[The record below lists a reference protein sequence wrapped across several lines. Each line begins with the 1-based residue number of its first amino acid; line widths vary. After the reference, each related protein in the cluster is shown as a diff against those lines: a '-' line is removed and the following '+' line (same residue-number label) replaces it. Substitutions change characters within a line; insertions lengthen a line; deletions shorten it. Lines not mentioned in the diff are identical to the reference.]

1 MHAQDKIKTY
11 LSLTILASAIWLMH
25 GFIPAMLWAVV
36 IAISTWPL
44 RVKIAKKFN
53 LNDITVATIMTTAV
67 AVLLFFP
74 IAYAL
79 ILAASDF
86 GIFTSW
92 IMNIQQS
99 GIAVPVWIHNIPK
112 IGEQVTNWWLTN
124 LTDPA
129 GLTVFLGNAEHA
141 WLKDLAQNLGTQAI
155 HRLVTLV
162 LTIVTIFFL
171 YKQGDDLS
179 GKTLTLLEKL
189 TGESGK
195 RYGLQAATA
204 IRATVNGVVLVGL
217 AEGLV
222 IGISYWVAGVS
233 HAAILGLSTGALAMI
248 PFAAPLI
255 FAGVSV
261 VLLAQGSVAAA
272 IGVFVFGLLVLSIG
286 DHVLRPKI
294 IGNSVELP
302 FLWVL
307 LGILGGVEVFGLI
320 GLFIGP
326 ALMALVVMMWSD
338 MTVRPQTVAVKS
350 NIDGTLL

>member
-1 MHAQDKIKTY
+1 MHAQDKIKIY
-11 LSLTILASAIWLMH
+11 LSLIILAAATWLMH

-36 IAISTWPL
+36 IAIATWPL
-44 RVKIAKKFN
+44 RVLLAQKSRF
-53 LNDITVATIMTTAV
+53 NDIGVAAIMTAAV

-74 IAYAL
+74 IVYAL

-86 GIFTSW
+86 GALTGW

-99 GIAVPVWIHNIPK
+99 GIAVPEWVHGIPK
-112 IGEQVTNWWLTN
+112 IGDQMAGWWLAN
-124 LTDPA
+124 LSDPA
-129 GLTVFLGNAEHA
+129 GLAVFLGNAEHA
-141 WLKDLAQNLGTQAI
+141 WLKDFAQNLGTQAA

-162 LTIVTIFFL
+162 FTIVTLFFL

-179 GKTLTLLEKL
+179 GKTLALLEKL

-217 AEGLV
+217 AEGLL
-222 IGISYWVAGVS
+222 IGISYWVAGTP
-233 HAAILGLSTGALAMI
+233 HAAILGLTTGALAMI

-255 FAGVSV
+255 FTGVSV
-261 VLLAQGSVAAA
+261 FLLVQGSALAA
-272 IGVFVFGLLVLSIG
+272 IGVFVFGMLVLSIG

-294 IGNSVELP
+294 IGSSVELP

-307 LGILGGVEVFGLI
+307 FGILGGVEVFGLI

-338 MTVRPQTVAVKS
+338 MTEAK
-350 NIDGTLL
+350 N

>member
-1 MHAQDKIKTY
+1 
-11 LSLTILASAIWLMH
+11 
-25 GFIPAMLWAVV
+25 
-36 IAISTWPL
+36 
-44 RVKIAKKFN
+44 
-53 LNDITVATIMTTAV
+53 MTAAV

-86 GIFTSW
+86 GTLTSW

-99 GIAVPVWIHNIPK
+99 GIAVPVWVHLIPK
-112 IGEQVTNWWLTN
+112 VGDQVANWWLIN

-129 GLTVFLGNAEHA
+129 GLAVFLGNAEHA
-141 WLKDLAQNLGTQAI
+141 WLKDFAQNLGTQAI

-162 LTIVTIFFL
+162 LTIVTLFFL

-179 GKTLTLLEKL
+179 GKTLALLEKL

-217 AEGLV
+217 AEGFV
-222 IGISYWVAGVS
+222 IGISYWVAGAS
-233 HAAILGLSTGALAMI
+233 HAAILGLTTGALAMI

-255 FAGVSV
+255 FTGVSII
-261 VLLAQGSVAAA
+261 LLVQGSAVAA
-272 IGVFVFGLLVLSIG
+272 IGVFVFGMLVLAIG

-294 IGNSVELP
+294 IGSSVELP
-302 FLWVL
+302 FLWVF
-307 LGILGGVEVFGLI
+307 LGIMGGVEVFGLI

-338 MTVRPQTVAVKS
+338 MTVRHELVEIKS
-350 NIDGTLL
+350 NIEQ